1 MDNTRK
7 WFTKNRKYYFD
18 NLDNKCINCDKTD
31 NLQLHH
37 IVPLSIGGTNK
48 LSNVVVLCG
57 ECHGKL
63 HGVNW
68 SKHSEL
74 TRKGMETARLNG
86 KQIGQVT
93 GVKLT
98 TKKSIEAKE
107 VILKHSKDFKGTLG
121 DADVMKLCGI
131 SRNSYYKYK
140 KELRYNHY

>member
-86 KQIGQVT
+86 KQIGLKEGT
-93 GVKLT
+93 KLT

-107 VILKHSKDFKGTLG
+107 IIMKHSKDFNGTLK
-121 DADVMKLCGI
+121 DPDVMKLCGI

-140 KELRYNHY
+140 KELSYNHY